1 VSTRPFVAALCSGVT
16 AGLLGVGSA
25 VRAPRQC
32 DDPWCSNAL
41 GLVALAAAWL
51 CRAKV
56 VPLAALAQ
64 HLDLVLALAAGS
76 LAGAW
81 WRAPARRGGR
91 VTLLALAAPIVVT
104 LVLFAVPAVPVHAWG
119 VLAGAAIGLAMGG
132 SVGAGV
138 LLVPVMVLLYGLDM
152 ALAGSLALMVSVP
165 LVVTNLLRDSA
176 SLALLRQER
185 DRLAP
190 LAGAAALGAV
200 LGAALGTLLLSLLL
214 ALLPRTLAT
223 TLLAVAL
230 VYTALMHGGAFFT
243 TFLRTER

>member
-1 VSTRPFVAALCSGVT
+1 MSTRPFVAALCSGVT
-16 AGLLGVGSA
+16 AGLLGVGGA

-32 DDPWCSNAL
+32 DAIGYNNAL

-56 VPLAALAQ
+56 VPLALLAQ

-81 WRAPARRGGR
+81 WRAPAQRGGR
-91 VTLLALAAPIVVT
+91 VTLLALAAAIVVL
-104 LVLFAVPAVPVHAWG
+104 LVLPAVPAHAWG

-138 LLVPVMVLLYGLDM
+138 LLVPVIVLLYGLDM

-176 SLALLRQER
+176 SLARLRQER
-185 DRLAP
+185 DWLTP

-214 ALLPRTLAT
+214 ALLPPTLAT

-243 TFLRTER
+243 TFLRIER